1 MKTLNGMLLQKIKLN
16 PMKNPKKQEK
26 KPLYKLPANEMYIG
40 SDAGTD
46 FINPKSRLVV
56 KKPKTTDKVHPSK
69 LLNP

>member
-1 MKTLNGMLLQKIKLN
+1 
-16 PMKNPKKQEK
+16 MKNPKKQEK

-56 KKPKTTDKVHPSK
+56 KKPKTTPKVHPSK